1 MMTNPI
7 YKENKMNGLSF
18 EAAVI
23 LNRFRCA
30 VALRELAADE
40 ESPKDRKD
48 DSKPGDARKSKTDE
62 EIEYIQYRLREIAA
76 WERAI
81 SGGAKRR

>member
-1 MMTNPI
+1 
-7 YKENKMNGLSF
+7 MNGLSF

-40 ESPKDRKD
+40 ESPKDHKD
-48 DSKPGDARKSKTDE
+48 DSKPGDARKSKADE
-62 EIEYIQYRLREIAA
+62 EIEYIERRLREISAR
-76 WERAI
+76 ERAI
-81 SGGAKRR
+81 NSGAKRR